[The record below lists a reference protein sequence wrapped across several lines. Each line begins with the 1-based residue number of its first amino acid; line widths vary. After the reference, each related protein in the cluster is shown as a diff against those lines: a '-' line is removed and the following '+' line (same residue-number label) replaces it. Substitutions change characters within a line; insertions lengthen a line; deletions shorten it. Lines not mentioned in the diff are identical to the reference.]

1 MRNLHFECFKSCIEH
16 RLRMLLNQTHAGIH
30 RKRMKGDTWAYK
42 KICEELLSSAKL

>member
-16 RLRMLLNQTHAGIH
+16 RLRMLLNQTHAGIR